1 MSNNDVVYYNL
12 TIGDNDPLNAG
23 KLNYSTIPASIEA
36 NNNMPILQ
44 NPDDYYGCIIRF
56 SIPAINLPLMTFLIQ
71 TPVTDINL
79 GIYAFTVCK
88 GLSPLANTPILTP
101 TSTSGRVF
109 VKYIPSVLLPIG
121 QIPVASSQLTQ
132 SLSPYYLLY
141 DYTAFIDMWNTALA
155 TAHAVLYPSSATPFF
170 VYDAPTQ
177 LISLY
182 LPPEYQA
189 DNTYVCFNNQLLQ
202 YMVGIYSVN
211 ANQGGLDKIDG
222 IDNVIIPNYSIV
234 NSVTLGT
241 LSYFKNSFQYNSYG
255 YWNWLKTI
263 LITTTMNVNSEAV
276 YDNNS
281 SNLQNVNFVNILEDF
296 MPDLAIPNGAG
307 IANQIFTYFAQSLY
321 RVFNFNQKSPLY
333 RVNLAISMVDIYGNN
348 FPLPIPKGQ
357 LANFKI
363 MFIKKSIYSNMNKL
377 LN

>member
-1 MSNNDVVYYNL
+1 
-12 TIGDNDPLNAG
+12 
-23 KLNYSTIPASIEA
+23 
-36 NNNMPILQ
+36 
-44 NPDDYYGCIIRF
+44 
-56 SIPAINLPLMTFLIQ
+56 
-71 TPVTDINL
+71 
-79 GIYAFTVCK
+79 
-88 GLSPLANTPILTP
+88 
-101 TSTSGRVF
+101 
-109 VKYIPSVLLPIG
+109 
-121 QIPVASSQLTQ
+121 
-132 SLSPYYLLY
+132 
-141 DYTAFIDMWNTALA
+141 
-155 TAHAVLYPSSATPFF
+155 
-170 VYDAPTQ
+170 
-177 LISLY
+177 
-182 LPPEYQA
+182 
-189 DNTYVCFNNQLLQ
+189 
-202 YMVGIYSVN
+202 MVGIYSVN